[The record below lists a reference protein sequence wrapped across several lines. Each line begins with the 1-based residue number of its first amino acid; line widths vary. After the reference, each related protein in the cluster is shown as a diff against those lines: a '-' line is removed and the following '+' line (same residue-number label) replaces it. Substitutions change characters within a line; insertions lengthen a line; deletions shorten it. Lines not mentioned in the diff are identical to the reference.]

1 MVKYSTDE
9 MYQNA
14 LAQLNRIERDV
25 VELLDELD
33 RDRAEPE
40 AHEVRKDYERLLLRV
55 REATSVHDSLGR
67 IVLQPSSGL
76 RRTSKADATLQ
87 LNRAVVF
94 QALAY
99 VAAAH
104 YLKRYP
110 GVLGRDRRKPLED
123 ARRLLLSGQLW
134 RPQAHPGAVRRTAAR
149 LKRWILGR
157 DPMGGADLDSRV
169 DSAIHGQHAV
179 AAIGHIKW
187 SGLPRSHRREAR
199 RASDLLEM
207 GVKNLQQR
215 RLGYTQLASMPLRD
229 VLSACA
235 RLELVLGLENS
246 SAGIYLAKAVLAC
259 VRTSCFVSAAEQFSG
274 LQGRYRDLHRCAREA
289 REELSRAQR
298 MLSEARQHKFWD
310 LLRRI
315 KRTPPKA
322 PFELNVTAGQLRSV
336 VDDFARLIRGGEVP
350 YLVDRRAARNSG
362 LAGYRRKLY
371 ALSRT
376 SFGSPRFQRAMAA
389 RRRSAMRIAEQRRA
403 A

>member
-1 MVKYSTDE
+1 MLKYSTDE

-14 LAQLNRIERDV
+14 LAQLNRIELDV
-25 VELLDELD
+25 VELLDTLD
-33 RDRAEPE
+33 RDRAEPDPK
-40 AHEVRKDYERLLLRV
+40 EVREDYERLLLRV

-67 IVLQPSSGL
+67 IVLEPSSEL
-76 RRTSKADATLQ
+76 RRTSKADATIQ

-99 VAAAH
+99 IAASH

-110 GVLGRDRRKPLED
+110 DILGRERRVPLED

-134 RPQAHPGAVRRTAAR
+134 RPQADASLLRRTITR
-149 LKRWILGR
+149 LRRWVLGR

-187 SGLPRSHRREAR
+187 SALPRAERGDAR

-207 GVKNLQQR
+207 GVKDLQQR
-215 RLGYTQLASMPLRD
+215 RLGYTQLASLPLRD

-246 SAGIYLAKAVLAC
+246 SSGIYLAKAVLAC
-259 VRTSCFVSAAEQFSG
+259 VRTACFVSAAEQFSK

-289 REELSRAQR
+289 RAELARAQR
-298 MLSEARQHKFWD
+298 MLSESRQHRLWD
-310 LLRRI
+310 VLRRI
-315 KRTPPKA
+315 KRTPPRA
-322 PFELNVTAGQLRSV
+322 PFELNVTLRQLRPV
-336 VDDFARLIRGGEVP
+336 VDQFARLIRSGEVP
-350 YLVDRRAARNSG
+350 YLVDRRAARHSG

-371 ALSRT
+371 VLSRT
-376 SFGSPRFQRAMAA
+376 SLGSERFQRALAA
-389 RRRSAMRIAEQRRA
+389 RRKSAA
-403 A
+403 ARKAA